1 MTLSIIFKI
10 LKMFNLAHIS
20 FVSYSFIF
28 RRFMYLLGRQSS
40 IGKTQR
46 SVTGHVTNRQVWAR
60 PTPGARTPTWSP
72 TRVTE
77 PNHLHHP
84 QQPPQ
89 VHQEEA
95 GLEAVRPELTTRTP
109 TWEAVFARGGLT
121 RAPSPTMCFV
131 DVTSKDFPMS

>member
-10 LKMFNLAHIS
+10 LKMFNLSLIS
-20 FVSYSFIF
+20 FVSHSFIF

-46 SVTGHVTNRQVWAR
+46 SFTSHVTNRQVWAR

-77 PNHLHHP
+77 PKYLHHP
-84 QQPPQ
+84 RPPPRCIRRKLGWKQ
-89 VHQEEA
+89 YGQNSQHALLLGKLCLQGVA
-95 GLEAVRPELTTRTP
+95 
-109 TWEAVFARGGLT
+109 
-121 RAPSPTMCFV
+121 
-131 DVTSKDFPMS
+131 